1 MKKSRRLSSRRMAV
15 ILVTLSLAFLLLPV
29 TASAASQNEITEV
42 AVIALDHVIPV
53 GDSYL
58 AIEDHRGDLSE
69 GHHTIR
75 LQLENAAWAPV
86 ADWHV
91 NQFQFYRN
99 GSPVANGSEASVS
112 MNRVTDAR
120 LEVTFTLETAA
131 VGVAADEI
139 RIPLRALVH
148 SVGDATVTIDPLNT
162 YVSAGSFVFATGVL
176 ETALLNVGEV
186 VTFGPNEIVELDIM
200 TLEETEINGITL
212 ENTLRFRLPATFT
225 WDPGMEVVL
234 KGTGGFSHT
243 GTLSGDDILIQGQD
257 LHLTP
262 ADAGLR
268 RSLVNQRG
276 KIELSGLAITS
287 RGDRFGDVNITTGGA
302 LATANYLVARYQDYG
317 VDIYR
322 DGLPVSVMAGR
333 LEGASEGTALT
344 ALMVEETVAGS
355 LAAGR
360 FVDITFDPRVKVT
373 RVFGVEPSEF
383 NPGDSAVTFVPQRGQ
398 ADEKLSYEILL
409 EVTVHPHMTGD
420 IVATVSGGGMAE
432 TTRVVLGEVTAP
444 VDIEA
449 EEVVWGVESE
459 TWFSPGI
466 RLEESARGALM
477 EGVLRVELGLGEWLE
492 IPEVAVVEGD
502 LILGEISIDEEWLLI
517 TVAGDSGEA
526 STLVI
531 EPAEVTIP
539 GLPAFGTY
547 TLSFGGEALINNN
560 LEPYFEED
568 LYLELDRLN
577 YLQRPVVVFA
587 VGEPFYMVNNEQ
599 VAMDAAPFLADGRL
613 MVPVSHVSRALGIP
627 REGVVW
633 DGENQT
639 VTLRT
644 EETDMMMT
652 IGSTMLKVN
661 DSEVDMGAA
670 AVIRD
675 DRTFVPV
682 SRFARALNVA
692 YTWEEEAQTV
702 TFHE

>member
-1 MKKSRRLSSRRMAV
+1 MKKDRRLSGRRMAV
-15 ILVTLSLAFLLLPV
+15 MLLALSLALIVLPLS
-29 TASAASQNEITEV
+29 ANAASQNGVTEV
-42 AVIALDHVIPV
+42 AVIALDNVIPV

-58 AIEDHRGDLSE
+58 AIEDHRGDLAE
-69 GHHTIR
+69 GNHTIR
-75 LQLENAAWAPV
+75 LQLENAAWAPA

-91 NQFQFYRN
+91 NQFRFYRN

-112 MNRVTDAR
+112 LNRVTDTR
-120 LEVTFTLETAA
+120 LEVTFTLETTA
-131 VGVAADEI
+131 VGVATDEI

-148 SVGDATVTIDPLNT
+148 SVGDATVTIDPLNS

-176 ETALLNVGEV
+176 ETALVNVGEM

-200 TLEETEINGITL
+200 TLEETEINGIML
-212 ENTLRFRLPATFT
+212 EDALRFRLPATFT

-257 LHLTP
+257 LQLTP

-302 LATANYLVARYQDYG
+302 LAAANYLVARYQDYG

-322 DGLPVSVMAGR
+322 DGLPAKVLAGR
-333 LEGASEGTALT
+333 LEGVAEGTALT
-344 ALMVEETVAGS
+344 TLIVEETVAGS
-355 LAAGR
+355 LAVGR
-360 FVDITFDPRVKVT
+360 FVDITFDPHVKVT
-373 RVFGVEPSEF
+373 RVFGVEPAGF
-383 NPGDSAVTFVPQRGQ
+383 NPGDSAVTFVPQRDQ
-398 ADEKLSYEILL
+398 ADQKLSYEILL

-432 TTRVVLGEVTAP
+432 TTSVVLGEVTAP

-449 EEVVWGVESE
+449 EEVVWSDESE

-492 IPEVAVVEGD
+492 IPEITVVEGD
-502 LILGEISIDEEWLLI
+502 LILGEISIEEEWLLI
-517 TVAGDSGEA
+517 TIAGDSGEA

-539 GLPAFGTY
+539 GLPAFGIY
-547 TLSFGGEALINNN
+547 TLSFGGEALVNNN
-560 LEPYFEED
+560 LEPYFEEN
-568 LYLELDRLN
+568 LYLELDILN
-577 YLQRPVVVFA
+577 YTQGPVVVFY
-587 VGEPFYMVNNEQ
+587 VGKPFYLVNNEQ
-599 VAMDAAPFLADGRL
+599 VAMDAAPFLSDGRL

-627 REGVVW
+627 REAVVW
-633 DGENQT
+633 DGDNRT
-639 VTLRT
+639 VTIRT
-644 EETDMMMT
+644 ADTKMRMT
-652 IGSTMLKVN
+652 IGSTMMEVN
-661 DSEVDMGAA
+661 DSEIDMGAA
-670 AVIRD
+670 AVIRN

-692 YTWEEEAQTV
+692 YTWDAEAQTV
-702 TFHE
+702 TFH